1 MRPTTR
7 IAATLAM
14 LAALTACAGT
24 ATPTTTATD
33 DSPAL
38 RWARTQFLLADHATG
53 NTLCH
58 ARDIDGIESAIG
70 YAMIDAPNDNIPDQD
85 RRDAMRQV
93 ITVMCQS
100 PTASKTH
107 R

>member
-1 MRPTTR
+1 MRPTTC

-14 LAALTACAGT
+14 LAALTACVST
-24 ATPTTTATD
+24 TTPTTTAPD

-58 ARDIDGIESAIG
+58 GRDRDGIESAIG
-70 YAMIDAPNDNIPDQD
+70 YAMIHAPNDNIPDQD
-85 RRDAMRQV
+85 RRDAMRHV
-93 ITVMCQS
+93 ITVMCHS
-100 PTASKTH
+100 PSAPKTH
-107 R
+107 Q